1 MPILEGLDGT
11 KKMSKSSDNY
21 ISINEEPYDMFAKT
35 MSLGDELMWRYYEL
49 LSFVKKEEVLSMKQE
64 TDRGTLNPKDVK
76 KKLALELVDRF
87 HGKKLAKQAQE
98 SFSKRVEKKEI
109 PIDIPEIKI
118 KSDISSGATKIID
131 VLTTKTKILQST
143 SEARRLIKQKA
154 IKIDGKPVTSI
165 DFKCSKSEKFVL
177 QVGKKKAYKITIT

>member
-1 MPILEGLDGT
+1 MSSGILLYRADAVPVGEDQKQHVELARDIANRFNNEYGNVFTIPEPLIRPIGARVMGLDDPT

-35 MSLGDELMWRYYEL
+35 MSLSDELMWRYYDL

-98 SFSKRVEKKEI
+98 SFPKR
-109 PIDIPEIKI
+109 
-118 KSDISSGATKIID
+118 A
-131 VLTTKTKILQST
+131 
-143 SEARRLIKQKA
+143 
-154 IKIDGKPVTSI
+154 
-165 DFKCSKSEKFVL
+165 
-177 QVGKKKAYKITIT
+177 